1 MIAGYSKQKIHS
13 VKLKLPT
20 SLLGATMTKNKKDN
34 DTKNKKDND
43 TTRKYYIKRMINSV
57 RKDLAALSKEWSHEE
72 LVELDPRLSD
82 DSDF

>member
-20 SLLGATMTKNKKDN
+20 SLLGATMNKNQKDN

-43 TTRKYYIKRMINSV
+43 TKRKYYIKRMIDSV

>member
-1 MIAGYSKQKIHS
+1 
-13 VKLKLPT
+13 
-20 SLLGATMTKNKKDN
+20 MTKNKKDN

-43 TTRKYYIKRMINSV
+43 TKRKYYIKRMIDSV